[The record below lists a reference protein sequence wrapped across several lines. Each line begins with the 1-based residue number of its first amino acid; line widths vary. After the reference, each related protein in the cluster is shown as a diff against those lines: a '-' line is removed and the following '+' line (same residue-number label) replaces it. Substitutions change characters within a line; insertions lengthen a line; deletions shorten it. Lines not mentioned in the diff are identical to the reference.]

1 MLRVK
6 QTSVGCSKHLA
17 ITYFSM
23 RKCVPNCNETLG
35 KSMFLKHELLVQWN
49 KKRIFSTQLLVA
61 GLNTLDDSSY

>member
-6 QTSVGCSKHLA
+6 QTSVGCSKHLT

-35 KSMFLKHELLVQWN
+35 KNKFLKHELLVQWN
-49 KKRIFSTQLLVA
+49 KKRILSTQLLVA
-61 GLNTLDDSSY
+61 GLNTLDASSY